1 MEGWAP
7 GEATPS
13 PSLGFQDLLGKSPK
27 QPGLS
32 PELALPGTAGGLETS
47 SDPAWTIL
55 RSYSITF
62 VYCSFQ
68 AKFFKTTWGAVC
80 VAPSHPS
87 ALRAPPTPAPLKQ
100 EDVVQ
105 RKRNITFFH
114 SYYSINKAKN
124 MLIKLCSFFLCSL
137 LHY

>member
-13 PSLGFQDLLGKSPK
+13 PSLGFQDLLGKSPE

-68 AKFFKTTWGAVC
+68 AKFFKTTWGG
-80 VAPSHPS
+80 S
-87 ALRAPPTPAPLKQ
+87 
-100 EDVVQ
+100 
-105 RKRNITFFH
+105 
-114 SYYSINKAKN
+114 
-124 MLIKLCSFFLCSL
+124 LCSPQPPLCTASSSLASSLKAGRCGTEKEEYNFFSQL
-137 LHY
+137 LFHK